1 MVAYS
6 FKKRF
11 IEPIRWGLGLG
22 LDFGDTVPAA
32 PKRQTIRADRRRHAR
47 PGEEVQLYTGMRT
60 RQCRLIGR
68 ARCTSIAGIRIHF
81 DGDGCVSVDDYPA
94 IRYGDLDAFAEAD
107 GFANWQEMKDF
118 WRENHPKSLLLGGF
132 KGVIIK
138 WEAL

>member
-11 IEPIRWGLGLG
+11 VEPILRGLLVVDRWG
-22 LDFGDTVPAA
+22 DDARWV

-60 RQCRLIGR
+60 KQCRLIGR
-68 ARCTSIAGIRIHF
+68 ARCTSVAGIRIH
-81 DGDGCVSVDDYPA
+81 VSRGIISIDDYPA
-94 IRYGDLDAFAEAD
+94 IRDGDLDAFAQAD
-107 GFANWQEMKDF
+107 GFVSWEEMKDF
-118 WRENHPKSLLLGGF
+118 WWANHPKSLLLGGF

-138 WEAL
+138 WEPL